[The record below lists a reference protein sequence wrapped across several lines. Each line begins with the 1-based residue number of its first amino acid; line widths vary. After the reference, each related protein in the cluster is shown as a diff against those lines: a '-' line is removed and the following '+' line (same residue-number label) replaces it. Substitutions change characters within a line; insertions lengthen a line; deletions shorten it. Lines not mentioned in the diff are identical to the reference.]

1 MLKQFTVTTDERPN
15 NKREQWTCG
24 RMKVI
29 HNICR
34 FCWTFVL
41 EAVDG
46 STLYIIYID
55 GLH

>member
-1 MLKQFTVTTDERPN
+1 MLKQFTVTTDERP